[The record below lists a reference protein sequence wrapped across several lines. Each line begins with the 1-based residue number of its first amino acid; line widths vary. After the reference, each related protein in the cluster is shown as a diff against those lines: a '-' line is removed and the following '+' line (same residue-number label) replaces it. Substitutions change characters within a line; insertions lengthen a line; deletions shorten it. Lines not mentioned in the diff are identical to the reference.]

1 MMVEM
6 LNNEMLNHGSR
17 YLKVSLQIQ
26 WISTIDSL
34 PDGDCVLIFM
44 NGRNI
49 IKRREMHFPRINLRF
64 SLLVS

>member
-49 IKRREMHFPRINLRF
+49 IKKKGNFPRINLRF